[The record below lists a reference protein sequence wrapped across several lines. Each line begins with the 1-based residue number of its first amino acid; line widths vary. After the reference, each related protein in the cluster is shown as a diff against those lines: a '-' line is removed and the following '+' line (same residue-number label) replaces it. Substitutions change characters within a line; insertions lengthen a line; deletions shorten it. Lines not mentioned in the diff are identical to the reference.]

1 MGWGVV
7 FVQVSRVL
15 VQEMIFQMYKI
26 WTMQYLYEE
35 GVSEEGEFFLFLF
48 KGVF

>member
-26 WTMQYLYEE
+26 WTMQYLYE